1 MLFDKFIKQYIED
14 LIDCSDTEYELT
26 EEDKKE
32 IIDNVRYNDFIWET
46 LDNAIFTELEDYKKE
61 GDNNE

>member
-1 MLFDKFIKQYIED
+1 MLFDKFIKQYLDD
-14 LIDCSDTEYELT
+14 LIECSDIEYDLT
-26 EEDKKE
+26 DEDKKE

-61 GDNNE
+61 GGNNE